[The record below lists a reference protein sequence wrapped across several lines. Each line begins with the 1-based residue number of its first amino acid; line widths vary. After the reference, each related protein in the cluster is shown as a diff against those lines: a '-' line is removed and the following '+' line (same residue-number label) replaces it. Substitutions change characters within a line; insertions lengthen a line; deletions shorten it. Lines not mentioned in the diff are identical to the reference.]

1 MSSWVVSNHFYDIFL
16 LFRVACFYTLLFRVW
31 YEVHLCCLII
41 FFKKINGN
49 LDLNKINLQMPEMK
63 STMEEALENGYL
75 DALLVLSLQ
84 TTGLA
89 LGTFSMFFFA
99 RYGDLIKFS

>member
-1 MSSWVVSNHFYDIFL
+1 
-16 LFRVACFYTLLFRVW
+16 
-31 YEVHLCCLII
+31 
-41 FFKKINGN
+41 
-49 LDLNKINLQMPEMK
+49 MPEMK
-63 STMEEALENGYL
+63 STMEEALQNGYR

-99 RYGDLIKFS
+99 RYGDSIRLA